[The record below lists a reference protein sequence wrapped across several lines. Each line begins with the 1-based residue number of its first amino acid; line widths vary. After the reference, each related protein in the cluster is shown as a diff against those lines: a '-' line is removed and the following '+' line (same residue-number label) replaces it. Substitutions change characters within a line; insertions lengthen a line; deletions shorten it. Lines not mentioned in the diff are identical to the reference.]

1 MHKNILDVSPNKDYT
16 NRENMIANATK
27 GKNSN
32 QNSFSLYV
40 DDNIGA
46 TDESVKEI
54 TSLMK
59 KIIDEA

>member
-1 MHKNILDVSPNKDYT
+1 MKNTVNTVNERSPSKDDKFHPK
-16 NRENMIANATK
+16 RI
-27 GKNSN
+27 GHSN

-40 DDNIGA
+40 DDNIGN

>member
-1 MHKNILDVSPNKDYT
+1 MNPESSPSKEDRNL
-16 NRENMIANATK
+16 NLLVAGSK
-27 GKNSN
+27 GRSN
-32 QNSFSLYV
+32 QNSISLYV

-54 TSLMK
+54 TTLMK